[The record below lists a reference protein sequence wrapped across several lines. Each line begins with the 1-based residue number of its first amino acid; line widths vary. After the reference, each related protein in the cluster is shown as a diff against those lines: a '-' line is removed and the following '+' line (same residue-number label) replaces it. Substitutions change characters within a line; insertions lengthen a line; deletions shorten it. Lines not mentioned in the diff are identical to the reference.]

1 MKPFQPLPWQLERF
15 AHFRDLQ
22 RNGRLGHAL
31 LLTGPGGLGKR
42 AFAWA
47 VMAAGLCDTGGDSAC
62 GSCPSCQK
70 LLSGAHPDA
79 RHLQRESDEKT
90 GKLRRDIRIEQV
102 RELIEQLGLAS
113 HYGRGRY
120 TLIDPVDAL
129 NEGGRNALLKTLE
142 EPPAGNHLLLI
153 SERPQALPATIR
165 SRCQSL
171 RFAPPE
177 AAAAADWCRD
187 QQIDAETLALAGG
200 APLLA
205 QRWQQSQQ
213 VAVFRRWESNWKAVA
228 ADRTPPMRFAA
239 EIGREDVPEF
249 LQWVL
254 RWFHQQARTGLT
266 EDGVTTSM
274 TAWSE
279 VYDEAVAAPAMLA
292 RNVPGQLVV
301 ESLLIGWWRAMRRAA
316 RGVQSARR

>member
-1 MKPFQPLPWQLERF
+1 VTPFQPLPWQQARYVQLR
-15 AHFRDLQ
+15 RLQ
-22 RNGRLGHAL
+22 REGQLGHAL
-31 LLTGPGGLGKR
+31 LISGSEGLGKR

-47 VMAAGLCDTGGDSAC
+47 LIAAGLCDTGGDTAC
-62 GSCPSCQK
+62 GQCPACLK
-70 LLSGAHPDA
+70 LQAGAHPDA
-79 RHLQRESDEKT
+79 GHLQRQVDEKT

-120 TLIDPVDAL
+120 TLIDPVEAL

-177 AAAAADWCRD
+177 AAAAQDWCRE
-187 QQIDAETLALAGG
+187 QQIDAEMLALAGG

-213 VAVFRRWESNWKAVA
+213 AAVFRRWDSSWKAVA
-228 ADRTPPMRFAA
+228 ADRTPPLRFAA
-239 EIGREDVPEF
+239 EIGREEIPEF

-254 RWFHQQARTGLT
+254 RWFHQHARSGLQQ
-266 EDGVTTSM
+266 DGVNASM
-274 TAWSE
+274 RSWSE
-279 VYDEAVAAPAMLA
+279 VYDEAVAAPALLA

-301 ESLLIGWWRAMRRAA
+301 ESLLIGWWRAMRLAA
-316 RGVQSARR
+316 RGVQSSGR

>member
-1 MKPFQPLPWQLERF
+1 VTPFQPLPWQQARYVQLR
-15 AHFRDLQ
+15 RLQ
-22 RNGRLGHAL
+22 REGQLGHAL
-31 LLTGPGGLGKR
+31 LISGSEGLGKR

-47 VMAAGLCDTGGDSAC
+47 LIAAGLCDTGGDTAC
-62 GSCPSCQK
+62 GQCPACLK
-70 LLSGAHPDA
+70 LQAGAHPDA
-79 RHLQRESDEKT
+79 GHLQRQVDEKT

-120 TLIDPVDAL
+120 TLIDPVEAL

-177 AAAAADWCRD
+177 AAAAQDWCRE
-187 QQIDAETLALAGG
+187 QQAAEH
-200 APLLA
+200 
-205 QRWQQSQQ
+205 
-213 VAVFRRWESNWKAVA
+213 RRWDSSWKAVA
-228 ADRTPPMRFAA
+228 ADRTPPLRFAA
-239 EIGREDVPEF
+239 EIGREEIPEF

-254 RWFHQQARTGLT
+254 RWFHQHARSGLQQ
-266 EDGVTTSM
+266 DGVNASM
-274 TAWSE
+274 RSWSE
-279 VYDEAVAAPAMLA
+279 VYDEAVAAPALLA

-301 ESLLIGWWRAMRRAA
+301 ESLLIGWWRAMRLAA
-316 RGVQSARR
+316 RGVQSSGR